1 MNDDDGNGLYG
12 GSVVTLTLE
21 ALDLIMIVLIKLPL
35 SPNYSYCRVVY
46 CFFGSVLGKTQVL
59 LQNIIKYNRLFYI
72 IQKNT

>member
-21 ALDLIMIVLIKLPL
+21 ALDLIKIVLIKLPL

-46 CFFGSVLGKTQVL
+46 CLFGSVLEKTQVL
-59 LQNIIKYNRLFYI
+59 LQNNKI
-72 IQKNT
+72 